1 MGARPFS
8 TMTPALYDP
17 AFEHDACGVGFVAK
31 VSGQQDHDVLV
42 KALQAVANVTH
53 RGAVD
58 ADAKTGD
65 GSGVLTQ
72 LPRKLLLREAERR
85 GFRVERPADL
95 ALGMIFLP
103 REDLVARD
111 LCAAY
116 VDYALR
122 GQGLIVVGWR
132 EVPVDHGALGEKA
145 LDTRPKIRQ
154 VIVARPAG
162 L

>member
-1 MGARPFS
+1 MNARHFGDTARSLSSPALNQPALNQPALNQ
-8 TMTPALYDP
+8 PALYDP

-42 KALQAVANVTH
+42 KTLQAVANMTH

-85 GFRVERPADL
+85 GFRVERASDL

-103 REDLVARD
+103 REDLVA
-111 LCAAY
+111 
-116 VDYALR
+116 
-122 GQGLIVVGWR
+122 
-132 EVPVDHGALGEKA
+132 
-145 LDTRPKIRQ
+145 
-154 VIVARPAG
+154 
-162 L
+162 